1 MNAPVAQQTLFK
13 DLAANLPDQ
22 HQAEFFRNL
31 HEAGISPN
39 DVELARLLR
48 ALQLYKAYYETIP
61 GAVQKAAAEIERLK
75 QEIERLSNDARDS
88 SEAGAQLAGQVT
100 EEAERVRQ
108 DLTQIHKHVEE
119 AMRQSAQSLSSRM
132 AELLTANI
140 EKTVLQPLCSRLDEL
155 AKSNCAFDDAI
166 KRNNN
171 AAAALVQSAKLARR
185 VHFGAYALGALV
197 IACSLTLAS
206 WFFLRRWY
214 SGRIDE
220 ERAALVQQIEK
231 NRAVLLKLAESH
243 RTLELLQD
251 PESPHRKLLV
261 MKDASGWQSAHN
273 HGVIEFKD

>member
-1 MNAPVAQQTLFK
+1 MKATEAQRNLFQDLVAE
-13 DLAANLPDQ
+13 LPDQ
-22 HQAEFFRNL
+22 HRAEFFRNL
-31 HEAGISPN
+31 HEAGISPS

-61 GAVQKAAAEIERLK
+61 GAVQKAVGEIERLK
-75 QEIERLSNDARDS
+75 REIERLSSDARDS

-206 WFFLRRWY
+206 WFFLDRLYADRF
-214 SGRIDE
+214 
-220 ERAALVQQIEK
+220 ERDRAVLVQQ
-231 NRAVLLKLAESH
+231 
-243 RTLELLQD
+243 
-251 PESPHRKLLV
+251 
-261 MKDASGWQSAHN
+261 
-273 HGVIEFKD
+273 